1 LTYSNI
7 IGEYLNKWNFK
18 WGDYSPNT
26 MKEIKTYNIITLA
39 LIFLCGTISV
49 YTLFR
54 VNYLNRESQT
64 SEQIIRITN
73 DLQTKVLEYEI
84 TILSFSSTF
93 DAAFL
98 DSIGVIKTNLD
109 KDIENLSDLVGASE
123 YQESRLDSIRI
134 LLSGR
139 QKAFET
145 SLINHPTSQELLEYV
160 RLNRASNHLRFGKK
174 IKEQIDAILTQHR
187 QELKERDR
195 GILTNLS
202 ALSIVILTITLGGIL
217 AASLNFYAI
226 YQYNLSRRAS
236 DQEIKDYQNKLKIQI
251 EQLNNT
257 NNELEQF
264 AYVASH
270 DLQEPLRKITS
281 FNDLLQ
287 DQYKN
292 VLEGDG
298 KLYLERIAYAATRM
312 RKLISDLLEYS
323 RAGKYA
329 ADKEQIKLN
338 EIVDEILDDLSVQI
352 DQKKA
357 SVKVDNLPEI
367 IAHHSDWRMVFQNL
381 ISNALK
387 FSRTD
392 EIPKLEI
399 RYRVAEKKMIS
410 DHVANSVPGTNYH
423 HLQVKDNGIGFN
435 TDYANKIFTIF
446 QRLHGK
452 DEYEGTG
459 IGLAICKKIVERYG
473 GTIFAT
479 SELGEGSIFHILLP
493 FAQIPQNQN

>member
-1 LTYSNI
+1 MTNSNI
-7 IGEYLNKWNFK
+7 IGEYLNKWDFN

-26 MKEIKTYNIITLA
+26 MKEIKIYTIITLSF
-39 LIFLCGTISV
+39 IFLCGTISV
-49 YTLFR
+49 YTLSR
-54 VNYLNRESQT
+54 VNYLNLESQT
-64 SEQIIRITN
+64 TEQIIRIAN
-73 DLQTKVLEYEI
+73 DFQTKVLEYEI
-84 TILSFSSTF
+84 SILSFSSTF
-93 DAAFL
+93 NAAFL
-98 DSIGVIKTNLD
+98 DSMGVIKTNLD
-109 KDIENLSDLVGASE
+109 RDIENLSDLVGASE
-123 YQESRLDSIRI
+123 YQENRLDSIRI

-139 QKAFET
+139 QQAFEA
-145 SLINHPTSQELLEYV
+145 SLINNPTSEELLEYV

-174 IKEQIDAILTQHR
+174 IKKQIDAILTQHS
-187 QELKERDR
+187 QEFKERDR

-202 ALSIVILTITLGGIL
+202 ALNIVILTITLGGIL
-217 AASLNFYAI
+217 TASLNFYAI

-251 EQLNNT
+251 VQLNNT

-287 DQYKN
+287 DQYKE
-292 VLEGDG
+292 VLQGDG
-298 KLYLERIAYAATRM
+298 KVYLERIAYAATRM
-312 RKLISDLLEYS
+312 RKLISDLLDYS

-329 ADKEQIKLN
+329 EDKEQIKLN

-357 SVKVDNLPEI
+357 SINVDSLPEI
-367 IAHHSDWRMVFQNL
+367 IAHHSDWRMVFQNI

-387 FSRTD
+387 FSKLD
-392 EIPKLEI
+392 ETPKLEI
-399 RYRVAEKKMIS
+399 RYQVAEKKTIAG
-410 DHVANSVPGTNYH
+410 HVANSVPDINYH
-423 HLQVKDNGIGFN
+423 HLQVKDNGIGIN

-473 GTIFAT
+473 GAIFAS
-479 SELGEGSIFHILLP
+479 SELGKGSIFHILLP
-493 FAQIPQNQN
+493 FAQTPNVQN